1 MSPLETCSLFM
12 KIIAISAALIVILT
26 GYRLTPEDLSR
37 FEFQQNLM
45 GTRFQI
51 VVFADRSDRAE
62 VAARSAFARIDEL
75 NSRLS
80 DYRDDSELN
89 QLCRT
94 AFDRPVAV
102 SDDLLTV
109 LDQSRHWSELTG
121 GAFDVTAAPV
131 IRLWRRARRTRR
143 VPDPDE
149 IEKAQLSV
157 GYRKMIID
165 RRRKTVRLTDRGM
178 QLDLGGI
185 AKGYAADEALKI
197 LVRAGFDR
205 ALVAAGGDVVTG
217 EAPPGTRGWIV
228 GVSPFSDRSEP
239 PLTRLVL
246 RHSAVSTSGDAEL
259 YVEIDGIR
267 YSHIIDPRTGRA
279 LTGPRSVT
287 VVSKSGAVSDPAAT
301 SLIVLDADRGLS
313 LIDSKLR
320 KFGPG
325 AALYAAKVDGRIV
338 TRQSRKWRDL
348 PRVE

>member
-12 KIIAISAALIVILT
+12 KIIVISAALLVILA
-26 GYRLTPEDLSR
+26 GYRVMPEDLSR

-51 VVFADRSDRAE
+51 VLYGDRRDRAE
-62 VAARSAFARIDEL
+62 GAAGAAFARVDEL

-102 SDDLLTV
+102 SADLLRV
-109 LDQSRHWSELTG
+109 LDLSRQWSELTD

-143 VPDPDE
+143 IPDPGE
-149 IEKAQLSV
+149 IEIARQSS
-157 GYRKMIID
+157 GYRKMIVD
-165 RRRKTVRLTDRGM
+165 RRRKSVRLTGRGM

-197 LVRAGFDR
+197 LARAGFDR

-228 GVSPFSDRSEP
+228 GVSPFSDRP
-239 PLTRLVL
+239 PLTRLIL
-246 RHSAVSTSGDAEL
+246 RHSAVSTSGDAEQF
-259 YVEIDGIR
+259 VEIDGIR

-287 VVSKSGAVSDPAAT
+287 VVSMRGAVSDPAAT
-301 SLIVLDADRGLS
+301 SLSVLDADRGLS
-313 LIDSKLR
+313 LVDSKLG
-320 KFGPG
+320 KFGPL
-325 AALYAAKVDGRIV
+325 AALYARKVDGQIV
-338 TRQSRKWRDL
+338 TRQSRNWRDL
-348 PRVE
+348 PRAE